1 LKAPHLRTGENAESA
16 AARFLVR
23 RGYRLVEKNFR
34 SRYGEI
40 DLVMLDRQC
49 LVFVE
54 VRYRRNDAYGGALQ
68 SVSAAKQAKLRR
80 TAESYLQRAGLPEFE
95 ECRFDV
101 VAVSGSSPDY
111 NFDLVTSALW

>member
-1 LKAPHLRTGENAESA
+1 M
-16 AARFLVR
+16 R

-40 DLVMLDRQC
+40 DMVMLDREC

-68 SVSAAKQAKLRR
+68 SVGVAKQAKLRR
-80 TAESYLQRAGLPEFE
+80 TAESYLQRTGLPDFE

-101 VAVSGSSPDY
+101 VAVSGCYADLK
-111 NFDLVTSALW
+111 FDLVTSAF